1 MKKLLIIGDDVH
13 TIRYIESLIF
23 NDDLILLLKDIG
35 NDSRIISKKYNI
47 PLYNKNIIDG
57 NFDYILYTMPNKFSK
72 KDSKELKNFKGLLLL
87 EKPLLDLS
95 LIQGLNC
102 KKYIIHLRKFETNKI
117 KKELKQENYIFWPN
131 LINDGMNPLYNT
143 FVNII
148 DYLDT
153 IIENPNYE
161 LQTYKNTDTN
171 MEVILKINKKNIF
184 INIYNTND
192 LTFQPTI
199 NDETIE
205 WPNYF
210 NCINNLFQ
218 CINKEKINFES
229 SINSEQKINKLL
241 KEME

>member
-1 MKKLLIIGDDVH
+1 MKKILIIGDDVH

-23 NDDLILLLKDIG
+23 NDNLILMLKDIG
-35 NDSRIISKKYNI
+35 NNSRIIARKYNI
-47 PLYNKNIIDG
+47 PIYNKNVIDE
-57 NFDYILYTMPNKFSK
+57 NFDYILYTMPNNFSK
-72 KDSKELKNFKGLLLL
+72 KDSEELKKYKGLLLL

-95 LIQGLNC
+95 LIECLSC
-102 KKYIIHLRKFETNKI
+102 KKYIIHLRNFETNKI
-117 KKELKQENYIFWPN
+117 KKELQQENYISWPN

-153 IIENPNYE
+153 VIENPNYE
-161 LQTYKNTDTN
+161 LQTYKKTDTT
-171 MEVILKINKKNIF
+171 MEVILKVNNKKFF

-192 LTFQPTI
+192 LNFKPSI

-210 NCINNLFQ
+210 SCINNLFQ
-218 CINKEKINFES
+218 CIIQEKVDFES
-229 SINSEQKINKLL
+229 TMNREQKINKLL
-241 KEME
+241 EEME